1 MSTSGMNNSQ
11 QPPQRPSQSSRP
23 TSLVMPPN
31 PASNLNFLAIPT
43 LPQGVQQSNDPNRR
57 SISALPRN
65 SRNSTINQ
73 SLSSSPDT
81 RSNSMSSSSKGE
93 SQQRKQ
99 TVSGS
104 NESPQ
109 TVKNNMNI

>member
-1 MSTSGMNNSQ
+1 MNNSQ

-43 LPQGVQQSNDPNRR
+43 LPQGAQQSNDPNRR

-65 SRNSTINQ
+65 SRNSSMSQN
-73 SLSSSPDT
+73 LSSSPDA
-81 RSNSMSSSSKGE
+81 RSNSMTSSSKGDNL
-93 SQQRKQ
+93 RKQ

-104 NESPQ
+104 NESPSA
-109 TVKNNMNI
+109 VKNNMNI